1 MSYRVVWTFP
11 SQAPAYREPA
21 LVEEADELW
30 WASSDIAQ
38 LYAVLLMPSVGA
50 VRFRLE
56 SSDAK
61 QTHPV

>member
-11 SQAPAYREPA
+11 SQAPSYREPV

-30 WASSDIAQ
+30 WSSADIAQ
-38 LYAVLLMPSVGA
+38 LYAVLLTPSVGA

-56 SSDAK
+56 SSDA
-61 QTHPV
+61 QQAHPV